1 MLDILKV
8 KNWLLVFLTRFTL
21 EFKENILELKEK
33 FKNKDFRKK
42 LELDLKNKLDKYIE
56 MKKNKLLAL
65 QLLIENLDKKWENE
79 YKNLAKYYFNHSLK
93 DFYIK
98 FLKSEK
104 NEYEEYL
111 LR

>member
-65 QLLIENLDKKWENE
+65 QLLVENLDKKWENE
-79 YKNLAKYYFNHSLK
+79 YTNLAKYYFNYSLK
-93 DFYIK
+93 DFSENFIK
-98 FLKSEK
+98 NKC
-104 NEYEEYL
+104 EEYL
-111 LR
+111 MK